1 MLVLSRK
8 PFESLMI
15 GDGIT
20 ITVLKVERN
29 QVRIG
34 IVAPAKVS
42 VLRSE
47 LLEREGV
54 PITNDPAPRNEGS
67 GRLGV

>member
-1 MLVLSRK
+1 MLVLGRK

-20 ITVLKVERN
+20 ITVLTVERN

-34 IVAPAKVS
+34 IVAPRVVS
-42 VLRSE
+42 VPRAD
-47 LLEREGV
+47 LLVREGLQN
-54 PITNDPAPRNEGS
+54 THDPAPRNEGA
-67 GRLGV
+67 GRFGV

>member
-1 MLVLSRK
+1 MLFLSRK
-8 PFESLMI
+8 PLQSVII

-34 IVAPAKVS
+34 IVAPPDVS

-47 LLEREGV
+47 LLEREGMQ
-54 PITNDPAPRNEGS
+54 ITNDPSPRLEGS
-67 GRLGV
+67 GRFDL